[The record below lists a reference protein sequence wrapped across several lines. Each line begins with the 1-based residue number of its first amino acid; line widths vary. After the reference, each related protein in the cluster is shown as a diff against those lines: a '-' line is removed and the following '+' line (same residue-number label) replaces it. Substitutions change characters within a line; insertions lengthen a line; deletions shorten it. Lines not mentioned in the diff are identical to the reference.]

1 MRTPSVVEMSGDVQ
15 VFEETVDQNLQRS
28 GPAPWAWL
36 LIGLAVGLGAGVVF
50 LAPAL
55 VPTETTSAV
64 SVEETAPAIPGAP
77 SEENGIAD
85 IVADF
90 PDALVGLAQTQLSSY
105 EYVLWP
111 YASDVLTRGLPI
123 SSSGQATIDSSGTWV
138 ASTMELPEPGGVML
152 SMGQVGNL
160 NPVATGVSSNVW
172 HDSREGV
179 LGYTADQ
186 EGATGLWVT
195 SLVTGPDLILALPQ
209 GARLAAWG
217 DWGYAVFGA
226 AGQRFDL
233 LTTNGELKTI
243 VEGVPVASHRSGWI
257 LVVDD
262 GTAMLVSS
270 GGGVRVIPDFPRVE
284 GESLAGAISPDGQRV
299 AVLGSN
305 GLAVG
310 SVDGSEKS
318 VLINTG
324 FRSNQVSWSSDSR
337 FVMAP
342 ANRGV
347 TVFDTVSMEAESVLG
362 DLLLSWVGVI
372 PLTPAS

>member
-1 MRTPSVVEMSGDVQ
+1 MSGEVQ
-15 VFEETVDQNLQRS
+15 VLEETADHDRLQT

-55 VPTETTSAV
+55 VPTETTEAANV
-64 SVEETAPAIPGAP
+64 DETAPAIPGAP

-85 IVADF
+85 VVSDF

-123 SSSGQATIDSSGTWV
+123 PSSGQATIDSSGTWV

-152 SMGQVGNL
+152 SMGQVGNI
-160 NPVATGVSSNVW
+160 NPVATGVSSHVW

-179 LGYTADQ
+179 LGYTAEQ
-186 EGATGLWVT
+186 GGETGLWVT
-195 SLVTGPDLILALPQ
+195 SLVAGPDLILALPQ

-217 DWGYAVFGA
+217 DWGYAVSSS
-226 AGQRFDL
+226 AGQSFDL
-233 LTTNGELKTI
+233 LTTNGELKTKVDGI
-243 VEGVPVASHRSGWI
+243 PVASHASGWV

-270 GGGVRVIPDFPRVE
+270 GGGVRVIPNFPRVE

-299 AVLGSN
+299 AVLGTN

-342 ANRGV
+342 SNRGA
-347 TVFDTVSMEAESVLG
+347 TVFDTVSREAESVLG
-362 DLLLSWVGVI
+362 DLLFSWVGVI